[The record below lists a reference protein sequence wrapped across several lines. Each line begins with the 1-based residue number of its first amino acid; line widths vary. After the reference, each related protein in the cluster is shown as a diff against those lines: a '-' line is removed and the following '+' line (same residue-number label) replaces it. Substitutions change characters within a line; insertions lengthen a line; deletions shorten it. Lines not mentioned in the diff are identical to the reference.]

1 MTHGG
6 KPVCNK
12 YHITRPSGPLA
23 CCLFIEHFPRPGQE
37 QVNEQAGADEQRG
50 QLSWELSRLMVRRMQ
65 RASEII
71 ETLAFQPVAAR
82 LAKLLMDTFQDDS
95 TGPIARNMTLDEMAA
110 RIGSTRE
117 VVCRFLH
124 RFADEGLINIT
135 RTEFIV
141 SDRERLIELAQK
153 NK

>member
-1 MTHGG
+1 VL
-6 KPVCNK
+6 P
-12 YHITRPSGPLA
+12 IL
-23 CCLFIEHFPRPGQE
+23 
-37 QVNEQAGADEQRG
+37 QRG

-82 LAKLLMDTFQDDS
+82 LAKLLMDAFQDDS
-95 TGPIARNMTLDEMAA
+95 TSPIARNLTLDDMAA

-124 RFADEGLINIT
+124 RFADGGLIDIT